1 MQISVNVCICIHIAS
16 VYVCIYIYVYIYIYA
31 HKPTHSGINIYIQDL
46 GVCHYSK
53 YLEGKIFY

>member
-1 MQISVNVCICIHIAS
+1 MC
-16 VYVCIYIYVYIYIYA
+16 VYVYILPLCMCAYIYIYMYIYIHA

-53 YLEGKIFY
+53 

>member
-1 MQISVNVCICIHIAS
+1 MC
-16 VYVCIYIYVYIYIYA
+16 VYVYILPLCMCAYIYICIYIYA